1 VCDASGVLAVVLA
14 SAAVSGKPDPRQFLH
29 VDTRNKTAALTLV
42 AGYDS
47 ANNGFNFDGYG
58 RGELLATVPLRWRV
72 RVTCVD
78 RGGMRHSCAVVD
90 GPMTARPAFAGAS
103 VPDPTYG
110 LEQGQSATFSFVASR
125 TGSFRLACL
134 VPGHE
139 EARMWDVL
147 EVTRGGKPSISAR
160 PGP

>member
-1 VCDASGVLAVVLA
+1 VLAVALA

-29 VDTRNKTAALTLV
+29 VDTRHHVAALTLV

-47 ANNGFNFDGYG
+47 ENNGFNFDGYG
-58 RGELLATVPLRWRV
+58 RGELLVTVPLGWRV
-72 RVTCVD
+72 RVSCVN
-78 RGGMRHSCAVVD
+78 RGGMRHSCAVVK
-90 GPMTARPAFAGAS
+90 GPGTVQPSFAGAS

-110 LEQGQSATFSFVASR
+110 LQQGRSATFSFVASR
-125 TGSFRLACL
+125 TGSYRLACL

-147 EVTRGGKPSISAR
+147 EVTRGGRAAISAR

>member
-1 VCDASGVLAVVLA
+1 VLAVALA
-14 SAAVSGKPDPRQFLH
+14 SAAVSGKPDPQQFLK
-29 VDTRNKTAALTLV
+29 VDARQKVVALTLV

-47 ANNGFNFDGYG
+47 SNNGFNFDGYG
-58 RGELLATVPLRWRV
+58 RGELLVTVPMRWRV
-72 RVTCVD
+72 KVTCVD
-78 RGGMRHSCAVVD
+78 RGGMRHSCVVVD
-90 GPMTARPAFAGAS
+90 GAMTAQPAFKGAS
-103 VPDPTYG
+103 VPNPTYG
-110 LEQGQSATFSFVASR
+110 LQPGQSATFSFVASR

-147 EVTRGGKPSISAR
+147 EVTRGGKPSIVAR